1 MSIVPA
7 LTATGLDRG
16 FQHNYQQEKENV
28 MLTELTIHNFAI
40 IERQSISFHNGFNVI
55 SGETGA
61 GKSIILNALEF
72 ILGGKGTP
80 SLIRSGADHLEVQAL
95 FDLSVLPPEVRAELP
110 EIVGEGE
117 ELVVSRL
124 LPREG
129 RGKVLINGRLG
140 TVSLLEEIVRKLVN
154 ICSQHHQTKL
164 LDPRFHLD
172 LLDGFCDAPQLLEK
186 MKDAYKSWADKKA
199 ELARIKE
206 AFEQGA
212 ARREDLET
220 TQAELAAL
228 PNLKAGRRKELEAEI
243 KRIGNF
249 ERLMELGQRLE
260 GLLSGEEGLSVRLK
274 EISTAI
280 NEMGRLDPSITAMQG
295 EFESARRALLDS
307 ELSVARYVG
316 SLEVDASTLET
327 LREELSEI
335 ARLERKYRLDDAG
348 LFELRAKVTKE
359 LEQLSGGHGYKALES
374 EVAQLLAAAIKV
386 GKELREVRRKGA
398 DGLTKGVN
406 ADLKELNMRDASLR
420 VTLSEVDPSP
430 IGIDRVEFLISTN
443 KGETHRPLIQIASGG
458 ELSRVMLV
466 LKKILRERS
475 GVNVLIFDEVDTGV
489 SGGVARSVG
498 LMLKEIS
505 KCSQVVCIT
514 HLPQVASL
522 SDRHFLVNKE
532 VGERAVTVVKELT
545 SEEKVD
551 EIARMLAGYKITEA
565 SRASARELITGA

>member
-1 MSIVPA
+1 
-7 LTATGLDRG
+7 
-16 FQHNYQQEKENV
+16 

-72 ILGGKGTP
+72 ILGGKGAP

-186 MKDAYKSWADKKA
+186 MKDAYKAWTDKKA
-199 ELARIKE
+199 ELNRIKE

-212 ARREDLET
+212 ARREDLEHT
-220 TQAELAAL
+220 HAELAAL
-228 PNLKAGRRKELEAEI
+228 PHLKAGRRKELESEI

-260 GLLSGEEGLSVRLK
+260 GLLSGEEGLSLRLK
-274 EISTAI
+274 EISTAM
-280 NEMGRLDPSITAMQG
+280 NEMGRLDPSIAEMQG

-335 ARLERKYRLDDAG
+335 ARLERKYRLDDGG
-348 LFELRAKVTKE
+348 LFDLRAKVTKE
-359 LEQLSGGHGYKALES
+359 LEQLSGGQGYKELEA
-374 EVAQLLAAAIKV
+374 EVSRLLASAVKI

-398 DGLTKGVN
+398 EGLTKGVN
-406 ADLKELNMRDASLR
+406 SDLKELNMRDASLR
-420 VTLSEVDPSP
+420 VSLTEVEPSP
-430 IGIDRVEFLISTN
+430 LGIDRVEFLISTN

-505 KCSQVVCIT
+505 KQSQVVCIT

-522 SDRHFLVNKE
+522 SDRHFLVNKQ
-532 VGERAVTVVKELT
+532 VGDRAVTVVKELT